1 MKSFLKAIR
10 GLIHKL
16 APHLGQTVTDE

>member
-10 GLIHKL
+10 GLIYKL
-16 APHLGQTVTDE
+16 APHLGQAVTDE

>member
-1 MKSFLKAIR
+1 LPVLGPCLTVLSA
-10 GLIHKL
+10 KL